1 MNKTYYFHPD
11 KNVLKQGYVMED
23 GAGNVV
29 YEAIVLKQ
37 PLFGAASVNFINH
50 VSNQSE
56 EHKVGH
62 VATVEHITND
72 IFFSRKSWFKF
83 DDVNIWK
90 FLNEEGVTINS
101 AMSGPISMSFE
112 VFYESNHIAS
122 IAMSSKASIG
132 GLTLP
137 SSSFDIAVEDDNL
150 DLAFLVAYSIAKTEA
165 GMN

>member
-23 GAGNVV
+23 SAGNVV
-29 YEAIVLKQ
+29 YEAKVLKQ
-37 PLFGAASVNFINH
+37 PLIGAATVDFINH
-50 VSNQSE
+50 ISNQSE

-83 DDVNIWK
+83 DDINIWK

-101 AMSGPISMSFE
+101 SMSGMLAMDFQ
-112 VFYESNHIAS
+112 VFYESNLIAT
-122 IAMSSKASIG
+122 INMSSKASIG
-132 GLTLP
+132 GLKLP
-137 SSSFDIAVEDDNL
+137 SSSFDINVDDENV
-150 DLAFLVAYSIAKTEA
+150 DLAFLVAYSIAKTE
-165 GMN
+165 GGNM